1 MRKTQQH
8 KSIEIRLSL
17 AKKRR
22 HFCPRLFFEFSEWL
36 LKFCAPRGRSLS
48 KKEKS
53 GGEKEETLKRGKIK
67 KEASRRGDRKKGT
80 LRINVSDDLH
90 VLKAIHDLAALRQ
103 LLLRIAL
110 MDGEGRSEIPPRC
123 IIEAVLRFLQG
134 LRDSIAMQHALWVL
148 AFALAVLQRSLQN

>member
-1 MRKTQQH
+1 MA
-8 KSIEIRLSL
+8 SEILRAAGSFVV
-17 AKKRR
+17 KKGKERRGKRR
-22 HFCPRLFFEFSEWL
+22 NFE
-36 LKFCAPRGRSLS
+36 
-48 KKEKS
+48 
-53 GGEKEETLKRGKIK
+53 KRKNK